1 MDSPAG
7 SYCRECYPGV
17 GCKIWENVP
26 ENCKKYK
33 CLYNQFNIDIKYRPD
48 YCGIVFEKA
57 TETII
62 YGTIDDDVIT
72 LSEDANEMIGIFLSK
87 GFSVVLRSL
96 ETEPF
101 FIFEADGRTAHE
113 VFKEIKEAAWRHQ
126 AILQTYRT

>member
-1 MDSPAG
+1 
-7 SYCRECYPGV
+7 
-17 GCKIWENVP
+17 
-26 ENCKKYK
+26 
-33 CLYNQFNIDIKYRPD
+33 
-48 YCGIVFEKA
+48 VFEKA